1 MPLEPHDPGAATP
14 EEVLHVVTQLMHGS
28 EKQSDQLK
36 AADMLAKHHG
46 LLTPKEEN
54 GFDPALIMQIEEAV
68 AAIAAAYDEPEP
80 DPEGGDP
87 TADDPPGAGS
97 TVVRP

>member
-46 LLTPKEEN
+46 LLTPKEET

-80 DPEGGDP
+80 DPEGSDP